1 LRYPR
6 SCKRNHATN
15 STSHCSIFEW
25 EGPLEARKPED
36 LPVTNHH
43 SRLSGEKHG
52 M

>member
-1 LRYPR
+1 
-6 SCKRNHATN
+6 
-15 STSHCSIFEW
+15 
-25 EGPLEARKPED
+25 LEARKPED

>member
-1 LRYPR
+1 
-6 SCKRNHATN
+6 
-15 STSHCSIFEW
+15 
-25 EGPLEARKPED
+25 LEAREPED